1 MINNVYS
8 EYFFITHLLTVE
20 MTLRV
25 RNKDCLVRGGGW
37 GGGGGAWGGG
47 QSGHAASELTLSYKL
62 SEFTRFQDMIKS

>member
-1 MINNVYS
+1 
-8 EYFFITHLLTVE
+8 

-25 RNKDCLVRGGGW
+25 RNKDCLVRGGGGGW